1 MASTAKIAKYSSEVN
16 SAYAIKIDNECNLY
30 RLVSP
35 NYQGDFEFSPSKNGG
50 VDRFNVDCT
59 YKPFNPYI
67 HVNPD
72 FGGLY
77 GDDYNDSRGLI
88 CQGDFTVGMLSDAYT
103 QYELQNKNYQSIF
116 NRQIQNMDVS
126 NEIARQEQLF
136 KSISGSVTGAA
147 AGAAGGAMVGGV
159 YGAVAGA
166 VVGGVAGTV
175 GGVMDYRNMEK
186 AQTEA
191 KAYAADMYNYNL
203 QNIRALP
210 YTMTRCTALTYNNK
224 LFPFIEKYTCTDEE
238 KEAFINKLIYDGMTV
253 NKIGHI
259 RDYTDLEGRLIR
271 GEIIRFD
278 LDSTNKLKDDTHMA
292 DEIYKEIK
300 KGVYI

>member
-1 MASTAKIAKYSSEVN
+1 MLNQEVMADTAKIAKYSSEIN
-16 SAYAIKIDNECNLY
+16 SAYAVKIDNECNLY

-88 CQGDFTVGMLSDAYT
+88 CQGDFTVGMISDAFT

-147 AGAAGGAMVGGV
+147 AGAAGGAMVGG
-159 YGAVAGA
+159 
-166 VVGGVAGTV
+166 
-175 GGVMDYRNMEK
+175 
-186 AQTEA
+186 
-191 KAYAADMYNYNL
+191 
-203 QNIRALP
+203 P
-210 YTMTRCTALTYNNK
+210 
-224 LFPFIEKYTCTDEE
+224 
-238 KEAFINKLIYDGMTV
+238 
-253 NKIGHI
+253 
-259 RDYTDLEGRLIR
+259 
-271 GEIIRFD
+271 
-278 LDSTNKLKDDTHMA
+278 
-292 DEIYKEIK
+292 
-300 KGVYI
+300 